1 MKLFWNTHNQNKS
14 FWGEYHLL
22 NSKEWIF
29 DILGE
34 IKFEEVEDLNLA
46 QNTDSLMIIDS
57 EISGKKD
64 FYEILLNKYK
74 RIYLI
79 HLGDEGG
86 RINKKIYS
94 NFQHVFRT
102 FYLKKDLFTLYFL
115 KSVDGNDLRTKT
127 CSNSLEDHMRS
138 RFFSKQNGFDRFVFI
153 FLGFLAYVGARL
165 GPDSPGPLAISFVKI
180 RHFSIILCFT

>member
-34 IKFEEVEDLNLA
+34 IKFEEIEDLNLS
-46 QNTDSLMIIDS
+46 QNTDSLIVVDS

-102 FYLKKDLFTLYFL
+102 FYL
-115 KSVDGNDLRTKT
+115 
-127 CSNSLEDHMRS
+127 NS
-138 RFFSKQNGFDRFVFI
+138 FSKLGNVTCVPLGYKSGVSKNSIAKIFFLTGFSI
-153 FLGFLAYVGARL
+153 GFLAT
-165 GPDSPGPLAISFVKI
+165 ISGVLIGVLFSYG
-180 RHFSIILCFT
+180 HFAW